1 MSLLG
6 DGLEASNNSDN
17 FEFFLQDEDLV
28 NPAEAI
34 PVVQRQTQQQS
45 QVLQQQQQPPQ
56 QVVRSSVIV
65 GRSPVTPTVRNVPQQ
80 TPMSRS
86 VPNISPQPP
95 PVLQMATP
103 RVQILAKPSAPQP
116 QMIQARVLVEK
127 SPGPQII
134 FTNNTGNSSVPL
146 AVIPAPMET
155 KQSFLV
161 ERKPVQIAAV
171 TEPEDDFDMDESGGS
186 RTVRK
191 SGHNAIE
198 KRYRSSINDR
208 IVELKTILAGED
220 AKMNKSAILRK
231 AIEYIRHLQNKTTR
245 LEQENKTLKS
255 KIQQM
260 KEPRYSVLSGLQTQ
274 TASLGGL
281 SPPYSSPSHSPG
293 SVSGVGSDSGFSDT
307 DSPGVTVGMM
317 DKSRLALC
325 MVMFS
330 VLLLNPFSPYI
341 HDNDDIYS
349 QDSSVGRTILEVKG
363 VLVCCVCL
371 T

>member
-1 MSLLG
+1 M
-6 DGLEASNNSDN
+6 
-17 FEFFLQDEDLV
+17 
-28 NPAEAI
+28 
-34 PVVQRQTQQQS
+34 
-45 QVLQQQQQPPQ
+45 
-56 QVVRSSVIV
+56 
-65 GRSPVTPTVRNVPQQ
+65 GRSPVTVRNVPQQ
-80 TPMSRS
+80 PPMSRS
-86 VPNISPQPP
+86 VPNISPKPP

-103 RVQILAKPSAPQP
+103 RVQILAKPPASQP
-116 QMIQARVLVEK
+116 QLIQARVLMEK

-134 FTNNTGNSSVPL
+134 FTNNTGSSSVPL

-155 KQSFLV
+155 TQSFVL
-161 ERKPVQIAAV
+161 ERKPVQFASV
-171 TEPEDDFDMDESGGS
+171 TEPEDDFFGDMDESGGS
-186 RTVRK
+186 RTMRK

-208 IVELKTILAGED
+208 ILELKTILAGED

-245 LEQENKTLKS
+245 LEQENKALKS
-255 KIQQM
+255 KMQQM
-260 KEPRYSVLSGLQTQ
+260 KEPRYSVL
-274 TASLGGL
+274 TASHGGL

-293 SVSGVGSDSGFSDT
+293 AVSGVGSDSGFSDS
-307 DSPGVTVGMM
+307 DSPGATVGMM

-349 QDSSVGRTILEVKG
+349 QDGSVGRTILEV
-363 VLVCCVCL
+363 
-371 T
+371 

>member
-1 MSLLG
+1 MVDQG
-6 DGLEASNNSDN
+6 
-17 FEFFLQDEDLV
+17 
-28 NPAEAI
+28 
-34 PVVQRQTQQQS
+34 
-45 QVLQQQQQPPQ
+45 
-56 QVVRSSVIV
+56 
-65 GRSPVTPTVRNVPQQ
+65 
-80 TPMSRS
+80 
-86 VPNISPQPP
+86 
-95 PVLQMATP
+95 
-103 RVQILAKPSAPQP
+103 
-116 QMIQARVLVEK
+116 
-127 SPGPQII
+127 PGPRIL
-134 FTNNTGNSSVPL
+134 FTNTATKSSPVPL

-155 KQSFLV
+155 QNFVV
-161 ERKPVQIAAV
+161 ERKPVKLAAGT
-171 TEPEDDFDMDESGGS
+171 TELDDDFFGDMEESGGC
-186 RTVRK
+186 RAVRK

-231 AIEYIRHLQNKTTR
+231 AIEYIRHLQNKTGR
-245 LEQENKTLKS
+245 LEQENKALKS

-293 SVSGVGSDSGFSDT
+293 SVSGVGSDSGFSDS

-349 QDSSVGRTILEVKG
+349 QDGSVGRTILEV
-363 VLVCCVCL
+363 
-371 T
+371 